1 MYQLSR
7 SALHRKLGKNA
18 FTSALV
24 KAVII
29 TAKEILLNGC
39 SLQRESSM
47 REGNVIRTG
56 PWVIYLL
63 LGLPG
68 QQDALL
74 PARGG
79 GKRGL
84 PHAYSSW
91 TLPGVWLLTPLSGCG
106 ECRDAKD
113 TWGKLWADFGLV
125 YSFLL
130 KKQVAGE
137 IFFFPA
143 SVCFPPSPPTMPLCF
158 SFTERGRKS
167 KPAKIV
173 GFQASVLECLS
184 VLPMRKI

>member
-1 MYQLSR
+1 MGSCRLYQLSR
-7 SALHRKLGKNA
+7 SGLHRQLGKNA

-56 PWVIYLL
+56 PWVIHLL

-91 TLPGVWLLTPLSGCG
+91 TLPGVWLLTPLLGCG
-106 ECRDAKD
+106 ECRGAKD
-113 TWGKLWADFGLV
+113 TWGKLSLTLGW
-125 YSFLL
+125 
-130 KKQVAGE
+130 
-137 IFFFPA
+137 
-143 SVCFPPSPPTMPLCF
+143 
-158 SFTERGRKS
+158 FT
-167 KPAKIV
+167 A
-173 GFQASVLECLS
+173 FC
-184 VLPMRKI
+184 

>member
-1 MYQLSR
+1 MGGCSLYQLSR

-79 GKRGL
+79 WEKGAASRIQLLDPARGMAPHTPVGLWRMQGCKRHLGKALG
-84 PHAYSSW
+84 
-91 TLPGVWLLTPLSGCG
+91 
-106 ECRDAKD
+106 
-113 TWGKLWADFGLV
+113 
-125 YSFLL
+125 
-130 KKQVAGE
+130 
-137 IFFFPA
+137 
-143 SVCFPPSPPTMPLCF
+143 
-158 SFTERGRKS
+158 
-167 KPAKIV
+167 
-173 GFQASVLECLS
+173 
-184 VLPMRKI
+184 